1 MLTAPGLF
9 VRTTFSLACHCC
21 YTMKKSLICTHP
33 GQTLDG
39 NTRYLAFFVYVH
51 RLKGGGEDVQAVRG
65 QLLHVV
71 L

>member
-1 MLTAPGLF
+1 
-9 VRTTFSLACHCC
+9 
-21 YTMKKSLICTHP
+21 MKKSLICTHP